1 MLKTRQKTIRSR
13 AKRLHH
19 MDKEILDVEGA
30 AALLGVSKSTV
41 YKMAAT
47 NELPGI
53 KVGKEWRFA
62 RRNLINWVAQSTNGE
77 PDLATLLKNANVRV
91 RK

>member
-1 MLKTRQKTIRSR
+1 MPKKAQKNIRSR
-13 AKRLHH
+13 KDRLQD

-41 YKMAAT
+41 YKMAVAGD
-47 NELPGI
+47 LPGV

-62 RRNLINWVAQSTNGE
+62 RRNLINWVAQGKNGE
-77 PDLATLLKNANVRV
+77 PDLAALLKNANIRV